1 MRGSGSPASIISTRI
16 NSTLEQQQQQQ
27 QQQQQNVFFNKTA
40 HCNYYSSSA
49 FQNAPSSANHHKNS
63 PNSPPKLIRLS
74 KRMSELDICSRREA
88 DRFIMAGRV
97 MLNGIPVEPVLGQ
110 KVSPGEENIML
121 VSSGSSI
128 HQVSSTAKGRHGT
141 YQQDGTDA
149 DIQRRPLE
157 FPWEEFQTSAVVLH
171 KPVGYVSGIFHES
184 SSSPQEYQKPSRQE
198 RRLAEQNIS
207 SDQQQ
212 EQSSQQHIPAVRLL
226 TPDNAHIV
234 PSNYYDFQQ
243 RCVNEAEY
251 QEANNIVDHRLNFEL
266 YRASNLTT
274 LQHYVPAGRLDLDS
288 TGLLIFTSKHSGGV
302 LAKKLISPDG
312 LMEKEY
318 LLVVEPLQGLTRR
331 ERDAGMLRS
340 HLPSKPSRNLSK
352 LKQGGYVL
360 QGEEHRPPLRPV
372 VAAEWL
378 RWDGG
383 NSANKGRDSHKKN
396 KDHLVQ
402 TYLSPED
409 DLLPNERRRV
419 LRIVLKEGRKHQL
432 RRMCREMLGLHVVKL
447 VRTRIGPIELDSLE
461 EGKWRPLR
469 ASEAE
474 AIYSA
479 S

>member
-1 MRGSGSPASIISTRI
+1 
-16 NSTLEQQQQQQ
+16 
-27 QQQQQNVFFNKTA
+27 
-40 HCNYYSSSA
+40 
-49 FQNAPSSANHHKNS
+49 
-63 PNSPPKLIRLS
+63 
-74 KRMSELDICSRREA
+74 MSELDICSRREA

-97 MLNGIPVEPVLGQ
+97 MVNSIPVEPILGQ
-110 KVSPGEENIML
+110 KVSPDEENIML
-121 VSSGSSI
+121 VSSASSSHQLGS
-128 HQVSSTAKGRHGT
+128 TPNGRHGNF
-141 YQQDGTDA
+141 QQDESDA
-149 DIQRRPLE
+149 DIQRTPLE
-157 FPWEEFQTSAVVLH
+157 FPWEAFQTSAVVLH
-171 KPVGYVSGIFHES
+171 KPIGYVSGIFQGWS
-184 SSSPQEYQKPSRQE
+184 SSSQGYQKPSRQE
-198 RRLAEQNIS
+198 RRLAMQNMS
-207 SDQQQ
+207 SDQQPVADQ
-212 EQSSQQHIPAVRLL
+212 QSSQQHIPGVRLL

-243 RCVNEAEY
+243 HCVNEAEY
-251 QEANNIVDHRLNFEL
+251 QEANNIVDHRLDFQL

-274 LQHYVPAGRLDLDS
+274 LQHYVPAGRLDMNS
-288 TGLLIFTSKHSGGV
+288 TGLLIFTNKHSGGV

-318 LLVVEPLQGLTRR
+318 LVVVEPIQGLTRR

-340 HLPSKPSRNLSK
+340 NLPSKPNRNLSK
-352 LKQGGYVL
+352 MKQGGYVL

-378 RWDGG
+378 RWGGG
-383 NSANKGRDSHKKN
+383 NSAKGRDSLKN

-419 LRIVLKEGRKHQL
+419 LRIVLREGRKHQL
-432 RRMCREMLGLHVVKL
+432 RRMCREILGMHVVKL
-447 VRTRIGPIELDSLE
+447 VRTRIGPIELDSVP

-469 ASEAE
+469 QHEAE